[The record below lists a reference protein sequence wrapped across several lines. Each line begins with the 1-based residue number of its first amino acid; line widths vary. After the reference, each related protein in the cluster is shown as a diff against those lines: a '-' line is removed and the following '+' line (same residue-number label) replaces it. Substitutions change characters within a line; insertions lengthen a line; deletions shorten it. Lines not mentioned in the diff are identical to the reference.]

1 MIVNIKP
8 NAEGFP
14 KTINNEIEFI
24 DFVTN
29 ESIINNFKCLTPK
42 VKTDIAYLL
51 DNTEQIYKTQLKN
64 KLRQIF
70 YSTTT
75 MNDKYW
81 LDRGWSEE
89 EAKEKISKLQKKN
102 ANIFAVKKQNDP
114 YFYSA
119 TTNTQIGY
127 WTNKGYSEDEAK
139 LKISERQ
146 RTFTLEKCIEK
157 YGEEEGKNRWK
168 ERQNKWITT
177 LSLKSKEEIKR
188 INEQK
193 SYSVAGVINQENV
206 YYHIDRFSFTD
217 QNKKIIKNSISN
229 SNTLFEFTEL
239 YLKQTNNDFSYHNI
253 GVIANSKV
261 IQAYYNCTQDDI
273 FKTFYIIMDNVG
285 IKMGRFGNIVAYGGK
300 KLKSYG
306 EYLIAKFLDENN
318 VEYEYEKRYPNSRKK
333 CDFFLPKY
341 DLYVEYLGMSD
352 KLNPKEKSI
361 TEQYNQNAEQK
372 RQICIENNLKYLF
385 ESKINSIFV
394 ALKQIITT

>member
-8 NAEGFP
+8 KAEGFP

-24 DFVTN
+24 DFIIN
-29 ESIINNFKCLTPK
+29 ESIINNFKCLTTK
-42 VKTDIAYLL
+42 VKTDIIHLL
-51 DNTEQIYKTQLKN
+51 NNTEQIYKSQLKN
-64 KLRQIF
+64 KLKQIF

-75 MNDKYW
+75 LNDNYW

-89 EAKEKISKLQKKN
+89 EAKEKISELQKKN
-102 ANIFAVKKQNDP
+102 ANIFMAKKQNDP

-119 TTNTQIGY
+119 TTSTQIGY

-139 LKISERQ
+139 LKLSERQ
-146 RTFTLEKCIEK
+146 RTFTLEKCVEK
-157 YGEEEGKNRWK
+157 YGEAEGRNRW
-168 ERQNKWITT
+168 EARQNKWITT

-193 SYSVAGVINQENV
+193 SYPVINIINQENV
-206 YYHIDRFSFTD
+206 YQYIDRLSFTD
-217 QNKKIIKNSISN
+217 QNKKIIKNSLSE
-229 SNTLFEFTEL
+229 SNTLFEFAEL
-239 YLKQTNNDFSYHNI
+239 YLKQTNNNFSYRNMQ
-253 GVIANSKV
+253 VIAKSKV

-273 FKTFYIIMDNVG
+273 FKTFYIIMDNMG

-318 VEYEYEKRYPNSRKK
+318 VEYEYEKKYPNSRKK
-333 CDFFLPKY
+333 CDFFLPKHE
-341 DLYVEYLGMSD
+341 LYVEYLGMSD
-352 KLNPKEKSI
+352 KINPKEMSI
-361 TEQYNQNAEQK
+361 TERYNKNAEQK